1 MSQSQILD
9 ILIDWS
15 LKKDNSGKPILDLL
29 TKEYDLKY
37 IGGSS
42 TKVSP
47 LDVIFMFKNDIV
59 GKTKFEEVIKLIN
72 NARENL
78 KTQPIEKQAELIK
91 KQILSS
97 VKSFPT

>member
-1 MSQSQILD
+1 
-9 ILIDWS
+9 
-15 LKKDNSGKPILDLL
+15 
-29 TKEYDLKY
+29 
-37 IGGSS
+37 
-42 TKVSP
+42 
-47 LDVIFMFKNDIV
+47 MFKNDIV

-78 KTQPIEKQAELIK
+78 KTQPVEKQAELIK